1 MIDVIAAITLTVLAA
16 GSLAALI
23 LTAPLERPTRWR
35 LALGAGAWFVVV
47 GALAAAGLFVSP
59 LGTPAIGLF
68 VLGPVVLAAA
78 SGRRGSVTRRLALG
92 IPLAVLVVVNAG
104 RLLGAFF
111 LLLQADGRLSPTFA
125 STAGWGD
132 ITAAALALPVAWLVH
147 RRGPGWRPVTLA
159 WNAFGFV
166 DLLVAVTLGVGSQP
180 AFPLR
185 FIFEEPGTGLMAS
198 LPWLLIPG
206 YLVPLYL
213 LTHLAVFAQ
222 LAARPGRQA
231 WPNQTSPAAR
241 QT

>member
-16 GSLAALI
+16 GSVAALV
-23 LTAPLERPTRWR
+23 LTAPLERATRWR
-35 LALGAGAWFVVV
+35 LALGAGAWFAVVTV
-47 GALAAAGLFVSP
+47 LAAAGLFTSR
-59 LGTPAIGLF
+59 LGTPAIGIF
-68 VLGPVVLAAA
+68 VVGPVLLVAATGLHA
-78 SGRRGSVTRRLALG
+78 GVMHRLAIG

-111 LLLQADGRLSPTFA
+111 LLLTADGRLSPTFA

-132 ITAAALALPVAWLVH
+132 ITAAVLSLPVAWLVH
-147 RRGPGWRPVTLA
+147 RRAPGWRPLALA

-185 FIFEEPGTGLMAS
+185 FIFEEPGTALMAS

-222 LAARPGRQA
+222 LAASAGRRA
-231 WPNQTSPAAR
+231 WPDRTPAVEGK
-241 QT
+241 T